1 MRRRGPTNWPSIAA
15 AIAAGVVGAFYI
27 GKLPAALPELKADF
41 SLSLVAASWVVS
53 IFNALAV
60 FAAPLFGLVSDRL
73 GALRFTLGGLAG
85 MAAGGAL
92 GAFSPNATVLLASR
106 FVEGA
111 GFIAVVVGAP
121 ALLVSATSPER
132 RKTVLGVWSAY
143 MPFGGSL
150 VMLAAP
156 LALAAWGWRGLW
168 LSIVVLTLAAA
179 IAVYAMRASYST
191 ARATRPRPIGA
202 MLQPLKRPG
211 PWWLGLAFAFYTAQ
225 FSTVMVFLPTFLVE
239 RDVPLGMA
247 AFLTACYVAINVPG
261 NLAGTWLLH
270 RGVPR
275 GNLIAAT
282 AAVMGV
288 CAALALLPVLPDAAR
303 FASVLA
309 LSGIGG
315 MIPAAVLSGSQAH
328 ARSPAETGGIQGL
341 FVQGANLGQFVGPP
355 AAAFAVS
362 AAGSW
367 AAALAVL
374 GAAASLGIVAGLMA
388 ARYEPRPEPT
398 R

>member
-1 MRRRGPTNWPSIAA
+1 VSGGRTHAGGVAA
-15 AIAAGVVGAFYI
+15 ALAAGVVGAFYI
-27 GKLPAALPELKADF
+27 GKLPAALPALKAEF

-53 IFNALAV
+53 TFNALAV
-60 FAAPLFGLVSDRL
+60 FAAPLFGLASDRV
-73 GALRFTLGGLAG
+73 GALRFTLAGLG
-85 MAAGGAL
+85 TMAAGGVL
-92 GAFSPNATVLLASR
+92 GALSPNEAVLLVSR

-121 ALLVSATSPER
+121 ALLVAAAAPQR
-132 RKTVLGVWSAY
+132 RRTVLGVWSAY
-143 MPFGGSL
+143 MPFGGSV

-156 LALAAWGWRGLW
+156 FALGAWGWRGLW
-168 LSIVVLTLAAA
+168 LAIALLTVAATLA
-179 IAVYAMRASYST
+179 VLAMRRDYDAV
-191 ARATRPRPIGA
+191 RPAGRRPVA
-202 MLQPLKRPG
+202 AVLEPLKRPG

-239 RDVPLGMA
+239 RGVSLATA
-247 AFLTACYVAINVPG
+247 ALMTACYVAINVPG

-275 GNLIAAT
+275 GGLIAAT
-282 AAVMGV
+282 AAAMGV

-303 FASVLA
+303 FAAALA
-309 LSGIGG
+309 LSCVGG

-355 AAAFAVS
+355 AAAASVS

-367 AAALAVL
+367 VAALGVL
-374 GAAASLGIVAGLMA
+374 GAAATLGIVAGLMA
-388 ARYEPRPEPT
+388 ARFEPRPDDA